1 MDKNVQRKIVSDVA
15 RREKIKELKR
25 RAKRRGMNMYDYAL
39 MTSAFYETVM
49 RKGVIHQGIQNRMW
63 YGVSTVAAV
72 ANFLRF
78 KDKRYLEGA
87 LKQLQKIQERLKINT
102 ETLQTLLIQSSVR
115 RTKSVKMAIMQEL
128 VKLLAELAVEAKEFD
143 PQDLDAKVKS

>member
-1 MDKNVQRKIVSDVA
+1 MDENVQRKVVNDVVKK
-15 RREKIKELKR
+15 EKVKELKR
-25 RAKRRGMNMYDYAL
+25 RAKRRGMNMYDYCL
-39 MTSAFYETVM
+39 MSSAFYETVM
-49 RKGVIHQGIQNRMW
+49 RKGVIHNDLQNRMW

-87 LKQLQKIQERLKINT
+87 LKQLEKIQTRLKINT
-102 ETLQTLLIQSSVR
+102 ETLQALLIQASVR

-128 VKLLAELAVEAKEFD
+128 VRLLAALAIEAREFD
-143 PQDLDAKVKS
+143 PQDLDARVKS

>member
-1 MDKNVQRKIVSDVA
+1 MDENVQRKVVMDVVKK
-15 RREKIKELKR
+15 EKVKELKR
-25 RAKRRGMNMYDYAL
+25 RARRRGMNMYDYCL
-39 MTSAFYETVM
+39 MSSAFYETVM
-49 RKGVIHQGIQNRMW
+49 RKGVIHNDLQNRMW

-87 LKQLQKIQERLKINT
+87 LKQLEKIQTRLKINT
-102 ETLQTLLIQSSVR
+102 ETLQTLLIQASVR

-128 VKLLAELAVEAKEFD
+128 VKLLAELAIDAKEFN
-143 PQDLDAKVKS
+143 PQNLDAKVKS

>member
-1 MDKNVQRKIVSDVA
+1 MEENVQRKIVADVA
-15 RREKIKELKR
+15 RKEKVRELRR

-49 RKGVIHQGIQNRMW
+49 RKGVVHQDLQNRMW
-63 YGVSTVAAV
+63 YGVTVISSV

-87 LKQLQKIQERLKINT
+87 LKQLEKIQTRLKINT
-102 ETLQTLLIQSSVR
+102 ETLQTLLIQASVR

-143 PQDLDAKVKS
+143 PQNLDAKVKS

>member
-1 MDKNVQRKIVSDVA
+1 MDKNVQRKIVADVT
-15 RREKIKELKR
+15 RREKIKELRR

-39 MTSAFYETVM
+39 MTSAFYETIM
-49 RKGVIHQGIQNRMW
+49 RKGVIHSDLQNRMW
-63 YGVSTVAAV
+63 YGVITVSSI

-78 KDKRYLEGA
+78 KDKRYLESA

-102 ETLQTLLIQSSVR
+102 ETLQTLLIQAGMK

-143 PQDLDAKVKS
+143 PNSLDAKVKS

>member
-1 MDKNVQRKIVSDVA
+1 MEENVQRKIVNDVA

-25 RAKRRGMNMYDYAL
+25 RASRRGMNMYDYAL

-49 RKGVIHQGIQNRMW
+49 RKGVIHQDLQNRMW
-63 YGVSTVAAV
+63 YGATAVAAT

-78 KDKRYLEGA
+78 KDKRYLESA

-102 ETLQTLLIQSSVR
+102 ETLQTLLIQASVR

-128 VKLLAELAVEAKEFD
+128 VKLLAELAVEAREFD
-143 PQDLDAKVKS
+143 PQNLDAKVKS

>member
-1 MDKNVQRKIVSDVA
+1 MEENVQRKVVMNVVKK
-15 RREKIKELKR
+15 EKVKELKR
-25 RAKRRGMNMYDYAL
+25 RASRRGMNMYDYAL

-49 RKGVIHQGIQNRMW
+49 RKGVVHNDLQNRMW

-87 LKQLQKIQERLKINT
+87 LKQLEKIQTRLKINT
-102 ETLQTLLIQSSVR
+102 ETLQTLLIQASVR

-128 VKLLAELAVEAKEFD
+128 VRLLAELAIEAKEFD
-143 PQDLDAKVKS
+143 PQNLDARVKS

>member
-49 RKGVIHQGIQNRMW
+49 RKGVVHQDLQNRMW

>member
-49 RKGVIHQGIQNRMW
+49 RKGVVHQDLQNRMW

-128 VKLLAELAVEAKEFD
+128 VKLLAELAVESKEFN

>member
-49 RKGVIHQGIQNRMW
+49 RKGVIHQDLQNRMW
-63 YGVSTVAAV
+63 YGVTVVSSV
-72 ANFLRF
+72 ANFLRY
-78 KDKRYLEGA
+78 KDKRNLETA
-87 LKQLQKIQERLKINT
+87 LKQLNKIQERLKINT
-102 ETLQTLLIQSSVR
+102 ETLQTLLIQASMK

-128 VKLLAELAVEAKEFD
+128 VRLLAELAVEAKEFD
-143 PQDLDAKVKS
+143 PQNLDAKVKS

>member
-1 MDKNVQRKIVSDVA
+1 MDENVQRKVVMDVVKK
-15 RREKIKELKR
+15 EKVKELKR
-25 RAKRRGMNMYDYAL
+25 RARRRGMNMYDYAL
-39 MTSAFYETVM
+39 MTSAFYETIM
-49 RKGVIHQGIQNRMW
+49 RKGVVHNDLQNRMW

-87 LKQLQKIQERLKINT
+87 LKQLEKIQTRLKINT
-102 ETLQTLLIQSSVR
+102 ETLQALLIQASVR
-115 RTKSVKMAIMQEL
+115 RTKSVRMAIMQEL
-128 VKLLAELAVEAKEFD
+128 VRLLAELAIDAKEFN

>member
-1 MDKNVQRKIVSDVA
+1 MGEDVQRKVVMDVVKK
-15 RREKIKELKR
+15 EKVKELKR
-25 RAKRRGMNMYDYAL
+25 RAKRRGMNMYDYCL
-39 MTSAFYETVM
+39 MSSAFYETVM
-49 RKGVIHQGIQNRMW
+49 RKGVIHNDLQNRMW

-87 LKQLQKIQERLKINT
+87 LKQLEKIQTRLKINT
-102 ETLQTLLIQSSVR
+102 ETLQTLLIQASVR

-128 VKLLAELAVEAKEFD
+128 VKLLAELAIEAKEFD
-143 PQDLDAKVKS
+143 PQFLDARVKS

>member
-1 MDKNVQRKIVSDVA
+1 MEENVQRKIVNDVA

-25 RAKRRGMNMYDYAL
+25 RASRRGMNMYDYAL

-49 RKGVIHQGIQNRMW
+49 RKGVIHQDLQNRMW
-63 YGVSTVAAV
+63 YGATAVAAA

-78 KDKRYLEGA
+78 KDKRNLETA
-87 LKQLQKIQERLKINT
+87 LKQLNKIQERLKINT
-102 ETLQTLLIQSSVR
+102 ETLQTLLIQASVK

-128 VKLLAELAVEAKEFD
+128 VKLLAELAVEAREFD
-143 PQDLDAKVKS
+143 PQNLDAKVKS